1 MEVIYSCRD
10 LPVQAL
16 EQEEVAG
23 RGKLLFA
30 DLEQMSEIQAHTFE
44 V

>member
-1 MEVIYSCRD
+1 MEVIYTCGD
-10 LPVQAL
+10 LPVEAA
-16 EQEEVAG
+16 EQEEAAG

-30 DLEQMSEIQAHTFE
+30 DLEQRSEIQAHTFG

>member
-16 EQEEVAG
+16 EQEVAG